1 MRYFDV
7 IALIAIVV
15 LAVYFVPD
23 RSDKSPS
30 PRRPVPAPRIAA
42 TAPEPSNIRPA
53 RRPDRPLAA
62 PSRRDPV
69 FEIQLGQKKQSTGTA
84 FAVSNDGDF
93 FTARH
98 VTDGCRHLA
107 LRTGTGRATLVTNTA
122 FHKNAD
128 LSLLKAKFRVPALP
142 IQRAQ
147 LGYGQ
152 DGFHFGYPKGKPGAV
167 HSQLIGRMRMRLKG
181 RYRTS
186 EPVLVW
192 AHRRRI
198 PDSGLE
204 LGGISGGPIL
214 DAQGAV
220 VGVHVA
226 GAKRRG
232 RAYSVAPATMEDM
245 ARRHGVQSAR
255 QHRRADWLKTLNK
268 DQFDKSGVILRQR
281 LTVAKVYCL
290 LDDRWLRKRGRR
302 R

>member
-1 MRYFDV
+1 MRFFDV
-7 IALIAIVV
+7 IALVAIVV

-23 RSDKSPS
+23 RDDKSPS

-42 TAPEPSNIRPA
+42 PVPAPNDIRPA

-62 PSRRDPV
+62 PSRRDQI
-69 FEIQLGQKKQSTGTA
+69 FEIELGPKKQSTGTA
-84 FAVSNDGDF
+84 FAISDNGDF

-98 VTDGCRHLA
+98 VTDGCKHLA
-107 LRTGTGRATLVTNTA
+107 IKTGSRRVSMVRNTA

-128 LSLLKAKFRVPALP
+128 LSLLKANFRPPALP
-142 IQRAQ
+142 IQRAE

-152 DGFHFGYPKGKPGAV
+152 DGFHFGFPKGKPGAV

-198 PDSGLE
+198 PDIGFE

-214 DAQGAV
+214 DATGAV

-232 RAYSVAPATMEDM
+232 RAYSVAPATMEGM
-245 ARRHGVQSAR
+245 AQRNGIKPAR

-268 DQFDKSGVILRQR
+268 DQFDKSGVVLRQR
-281 LTVAKVYCL
+281 LSVAKVYCL
-290 LDDRWLRKRGRR
+290 IDDRLLKKRR
-302 R
+302 RRR